1 MISNNQPNAN
11 AQPNANVQAI
21 EKNGQTYIPLA
32 SLVQQLGGDID
43 WNHEEKKATLTVRG
57 RTAIIDIDNQAI
69 KIDGAPTRLES
80 PAILEND
87 RVYVTPDFLD
97 KVGLSHT

>member
-1 MISNNQPNAN
+1 MTPESNSQAN
-11 AQPNANVQAI
+11 IQAI
-21 EKNGQTYIPLA
+21 EKDGKTYIPLA

-43 WNHEEKKATLTVRG
+43 WNHEEKKATMSLRG
-57 RTAIIDIDNQAI
+57 HSAVLDIDNQAI
-69 KIDGAPTRLES
+69 KIDGAPTRLDS

-87 RVYVTPDFLD
+87 RVYVTPDFMD